1 MQNKNCTWDQYRS
14 AFIELAQKSNKS
26 KPYIRRCLEYAEPI
40 FERGLPIIFDVHHLS
55 KLTGRSAKH
64 IFSLSRFA
72 RCHYRSFSITK
83 KSGGERRIDE
93 PVEDLKYIQRW
104 ILHEILERL
113 PVSPY
118 AKAYVPGLS
127 VRDNARFHQNQ
138 DKILTV
144 DIKDFFPS
152 VRSKSV
158 FFVFR
163 NAGYSD
169 TVATILSNLCC
180 LEHRLPQGA
189 PTSPMLSNLVFSD
202 LDKVIAD
209 FSIQRGLRYT
219 RYADDLTISG
229 SLDIRETLQFLYP
242 LLNNRGFRLN
252 PEKTRVLSRNM
263 RQAVTG
269 IVVNQYLQVPL
280 NIRKN
285 IRQDV
290 FYIRKFGLKS
300 HMEHIGE
307 TGDNYIDRLIV
318 IVVYAIFVNPHDNEM
333 KDYFSYLRS
342 LKNDEKVQTA

>member
-1 MQNKNCTWDQYRS
+1 MFRT
-14 AFIELAQKSNKS
+14 
-26 KPYIRRCLEYAEPI
+26 IR
-40 FERGLPIIFDVHHLS
+40 
-55 KLTGRSAKH
+55 
-64 IFSLSRFA
+64 
-72 RCHYRSFSITK
+72 
-83 KSGGERRIDE
+83 
-93 PVEDLKYIQRW
+93 W
-104 ILHEILERL
+104 
-113 PVSPY
+113 
-118 AKAYVPGLS
+118 
-127 VRDNARFHQNQ
+127 DNARFHQ

-158 FFVFR
+158 FFVFEMPDT
-163 NAGYSD
+163 D
-169 TVATILSNLCC
+169 TVATLRICAA
-180 LEHRLPQGA
+180 EHRLPQA
-189 PTSPMLSNLVFSD
+189 RRPVNAQILFSGP
-202 LDKVIAD
+202 DKVIAD

-307 TGDNYIDRLIV
+307 TGDNYIDRLIG
-318 IVVYAIFVNPHDNEM
+318 IVGYAIFVNPHDNEM